1 MEALQSQMNP
11 HFIFNAMNSI
21 QNYIIDNN
29 TDDALMYMGEFSKI
43 IRQTLNNSSA
53 QRIALSDEIEYLQ
66 SYITLE
72 NMRFKNQVA
81 FELIIDENLD
91 LFETE
96 IPPMLI
102 QPFVENVFVHAFDS
116 RSLNPKLTISFRQQ
130 DSYLFCEIIDNG
142 KGVQSGN
149 ANKLHTSKG
158 IDLAKERIALFQ
170 SDNSNPIVISSSQN
184 EGTTVILKLQ
194 IL

>member
-53 QRIALSDEIEYLQ
+53 QRIALSNEIEYLQ
-66 SYITLE
+66 SYIKLE
-72 NMRFKNQVA
+72 NMRFKNQVE
-81 FELIIDENLD
+81 FELIIDKELD

-102 QPFVENVFVHAFDS
+102 QPFIENVFVHAFDS
-116 RSLNPKLTISFRQQ
+116 HSVNPKLILSFKQQ
-130 DSYLFCEIIDNG
+130 DNYIFCEVIDNG
-142 KGVQSGN
+142 KGMMSGN
-149 ANKLHTSKG
+149 LNKLHTSKG
-158 IDLAKERIALFQ
+158 IDLAKERITLFQ
-170 SDNSNPIVISSSQN
+170 KDNENPINISSNPN
-184 EGTTVILKLQ
+184 EGTIVVLKLKM
-194 IL
+194 I